1 MSEEPGKTSGQDLSA
16 QVEEAERKL
25 VAAADVAAAAERR
38 ATAEIETLEAN
49 LEEER
54 NRSAKA
60 LQELRARNEEDLQR
74 ERDAKA
80 KAIAAAEERLADIE
94 AHAEAAEER
103 VQEAERRAEK
113 AAEDI
118 ADTKAEAREAAAAWL
133 RGQVEAIGR
142 EAGRQ

>member
-1 MSEEPGKTSGQDLSA
+1 VSEEPGKTRA
-16 QVEEAERKL
+16 QIEDAERRL

-54 NRSAKA
+54 DRSAKA
-60 LQELRARNEEDLQR
+60 LQELRRRHEEELRR
-74 ERDAKA
+74 ERDAKT
-80 KAIAAAEERLADIE
+80 KAISAAEERLTEIE
-94 AHAEAAEER
+94 AHAEAAEKR

-113 AAEDI
+113 TAEGI

-133 RGQVEAIGR
+133 RGQVEAIRR